1 MEKKTTRWQLSEGYV
16 FVDAFKIENQD
27 GENPNRDSM
36 ELPFAHIMNCT
47 TYDYTKFNDYAAF
60 ILRFIIMGLDTVEI
74 IPKII
79 ASEFPNIRKDP
90 QKDVDDVVAMAG
102 SYLEERKKKRK
113 KHALNHHGGGKKPG
127 GYNLDFGVHSI
138 GPGFIKGPF

>member
-1 MEKKTTRWQLSEGYV
+1 MEKKATRWQLSEGYV

-36 ELPFAHIMNCT
+36 DLPFAHIMNCT

-79 ASEFPNIRKDP
+79 ASEFPNTQDP
-90 QKDVDDVVAMAG
+90 QRDVDDVVNMA
-102 SYLEERKKKRK
+102 SIYLVKRKKKRK
-113 KHALNHHGGGKKPG
+113 KHALNALGGGNKTG